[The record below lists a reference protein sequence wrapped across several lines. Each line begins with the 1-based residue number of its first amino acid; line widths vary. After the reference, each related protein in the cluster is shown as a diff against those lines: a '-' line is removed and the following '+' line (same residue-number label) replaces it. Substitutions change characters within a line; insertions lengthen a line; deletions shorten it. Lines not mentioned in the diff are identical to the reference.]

1 MNVTQIS
8 VFLENKR
15 GRLSEICSLLA
26 AAEVNILAL
35 TIADTETFGVL
46 RIVVDKP
53 STALQ
58 CLAEAGVTAQRT
70 PVLAVEVDNRPG
82 GLAAV
87 LKFLDEGGANVE
99 YAYAFAEHVEEKAL
113 VVFKIENFDHA
124 RKILTEQGFQLFGGD
139 DLEA

>member
-15 GRLSEICSLLA
+15 GRLSEVCSLLA
-26 AAEVNILAL
+26 AADVNVLAL
-35 TIADTETFGVL
+35 TIADTENFGVL

-53 STALQ
+53 SVALN
-58 CLAEAGVTAQRT
+58 CLNEAGVTARRT

-113 VVFKIENFDHA
+113 VVFKIEDLEHA
-124 RKILTEQGFQLFGGD
+124 RKILTEHGFQLFGEAE
-139 DLEA
+139 LEA